1 MDLALTIQRP
11 DEDAGRSLQIEIDG
25 ESTGQELV
33 DSLAAHLLL
42 PSGTWQLWNVR
53 TRMPV
58 ASAAPIAQA
67 ELLSGDTLKLADPA
81 QPPAWAHH
89 DPTVYHHTFE
99 LLVVGGPRAGQR
111 FPLVPG
117 EYIVGRDESS
127 TIAIQDDQA
136 SRRHVHLGVG
146 SDQVMITDL
155 QSTNGTLVDG
165 RELSETIELRPGA
178 IVEVGSTL
186 LSLERIELSAAARL
200 ASIQY
205 ADGHLDF
212 NRPPRVRRSMQ
223 RKQLALPN
231 IPVKPPKRKLPLAM
245 ALAPL
250 LMGGAM
256 AFVVGPVMLL
266 FSLMGPVMAMFSL
279 VEDRRG
285 GHKAFREDSAK
296 FEEALVELQDEL
308 APTHDELV
316 RARREAAPSPAHL
329 IGRAR
334 SRSPELWERRLD
346 DNDFLTIRI
355 GLSNLPTN
363 LNFTGGDTAG
373 GEAAFADR
381 IDALRT
387 EFEVDPEVPVDVDL
401 RGLGVLGVTG
411 PAEERAALV
420 RWLMLQPAT
429 LDSPRDLALVV
440 LAPAEETALWE
451 WTKWLP
457 HTSTLVAGLPGA
469 HTVAADPD
477 DIRVVFQIVDDLIVS
492 RRIEAQRRV
501 GYGDDEWSPHVL
513 VVIPG
518 DIPIPRP
525 ALSRVLQDGRD
536 FGVTFI
542 VAAARS
548 EQLPGECKAVVTA
561 TALGTDFSVTVSA
574 TGDTIPGIVGD
585 GVPLLA
591 AHETAISL
599 APVRDISAA
608 SASGEVPRQ
617 ALLLDIL
624 DLPDP
629 SAASI
634 LQRWQQHAGS
644 VGLGAPIGI
653 GPTGPVTVDLRRD
666 GPHGLA
672 AGTTGAGKSELLQSL
687 VASLAASHP
696 ANRLTFVLVDYKGG
710 AAFKDCVALPHTVG
724 FFTDLDAH
732 LAQRALVSLNA
743 ELRRR
748 EHILSETGTKDIID
762 LERRDPAR
770 APANLFIVFDEFAF
784 LKKEVPEFVAGVI
797 DIAQRGR
804 SLGVHLMLATQRPQG
819 VVDDNIRANTN
830 LRIALRIAD
839 EVDSNDVIDRPDAA
853 HIPKSIPGRAFI
865 RTGHSDVQVVQSA
878 YAGAISSGGPQRQ
891 PTKVKDFGFTSGMRA
906 TAGGGSSSAD
916 DDDRPTDLQ
925 RLVTAIGEANE
936 QAGIPAQ
943 PLPWLPPLED
953 VYDLGSL
960 LQEAS
965 AAGVQAWAEG
975 TVIGPDGQPVAAAPT
990 GTELSAVLG
999 RIDIPEE
1006 QTQGTWEL
1014 DLGARGHVIVYGTSG
1029 TGKTTLL
1036 RTLAASLASKL
1047 WPTDLHLYCLDFASR
1062 GLRSVADLPHCG
1074 GVVNADEVEKVERLL
1089 VMLDLMVD
1097 ERKSQL
1103 GAVGAS
1109 SLAEYRATHGPVLP
1123 YVVVLIDGY
1132 AGFTSTFMEVDHGA
1146 LIDRVARLVAE
1157 GRAVGLHFAI
1167 SADRRNAIP
1176 STLSGV
1182 ISERIVLRMADRDEY
1197 ATLGLSSAV
1206 ADAELPPG
1214 RGFVDD
1220 QREVQFAILGE
1231 GTSGAE
1237 QSAALTQF
1245 GEHLRAAGPPIHV
1258 PRIELLRDYVRRTE
1272 LEAVAPGSWQVPLG
1286 ISGDTY
1292 GTSCIDLDDVA
1303 TFMVLGPDRS
1313 GRSSALVTMTEGL
1326 FDAHASLEAYLLA
1339 PRRTAL
1345 TSLAGWT
1352 DVAQGLDACE
1362 DMCAQLAEEVRARI
1376 GQGRPPFLIVLDD
1389 GDELV
1394 EGRGSLALETIV
1406 KRGRDAGV
1414 RLLVSMQTHVVHR
1427 SFGGWPTEVRKAKHG
1442 LFFVPDVD
1450 IDGELFGVRLP
1461 KKSYRSFPPGRAYVV
1476 RRGMIELVQVA
1487 DP

>member
-11 DEDAGRSLQIEIDG
+11 DEDVGRPVLVEIDR
-25 ESTGQELV
+25 ESTGRELV
-33 DSLAAHLLL
+33 DALAAHLLL
-42 PSGTWQLWNVR
+42 APGGWQLWNVR

-58 ASAAPIAQA
+58 ANDGPIEAA
-67 ELLSGDTLKLADPA
+67 ELLSGDTLKLTDPA

-99 LLVVGGPRAGQR
+99 LLVVGGPRAGHR

-117 EYIVGRDESS
+117 EYIIGRDESA

-165 RELSETIELRPGA
+165 RVLTETVELRPGA
-178 IVEVGSTL
+178 VVEVGTTL
-186 LSLERIELSAAARL
+186 LTLERIELSAAARL
-200 ASIQY
+200 ASVHY

-212 NRPPRVRRSMQ
+212 NRPPRVRR
-223 RKQLALPN
+223 RVEKKRLDLPN

-245 ALAPL
+245 AVAPV
-250 LMGGAM
+250 LMGVAM
-256 AFVVGPVMLL
+256 AFVVGPVMLM
-266 FSLMGPVMAMFSL
+266 FSAMGPVMAVFSL

-296 FEEALVELQDEL
+296 FEDALVAVQAELG
-308 APTHDELV
+308 PTHDELV
-316 RARREAAPSPAHL
+316 RARRDAAPSPAHL

-346 DNDFLTIRI
+346 DGDFLTVRI

-363 LNFTGGDTAG
+363 LSFRGGDTEG
-373 GEAAFADR
+373 GEPAFADR
-381 IDALRT
+381 VNALRT
-387 EFEVDPEVPVDVDL
+387 EFEVDPDVPVDVDL
-401 RGLGVLGVTG
+401 RSLGVLGVTG
-411 PAEERAALV
+411 PAEERAALL
-420 RWLMLQPAT
+420 RWLVLQPAT
-429 LDSPRDLALVV
+429 LDSPRDLGIVV
-440 LAPAEETALWE
+440 IAPPDETALWD

-457 HTSTLVAGLPGA
+457 HTQTMVAGLPGA
-469 HTVAADPD
+469 RTVASDPE
-477 DIRVVFQIVDDLIVS
+477 DIRVVFQIIDDLIVS

-501 GYGDDEWSPHVL
+501 GYGDDAWHPHVL
-513 VVIPG
+513 CVIPG

-525 ALSRVLQDGRD
+525 ALSRVLVDGRE
-536 FGVTFI
+536 FGITFI
-542 VAAARS
+542 VGAARS
-548 EQLPGECKAVVTA
+548 EQLPGECKAVVHA
-561 TALGTDFSVTVSA
+561 TQHGNDFSVTVTA
-574 TGDTIPGIVGD
+574 TGDTIPSIVGD

-591 AHETAISL
+591 ATETAISL
-599 APVRDISAA
+599 APIRDVSAA

-617 ALLLDIL
+617 VLLLDIL

-629 SAASI
+629 SAASV

-644 VGLGAPIGI
+644 GGLGAPVGI
-653 GPTGPVTVDLRRD
+653 GPTGPVTIDLRRD

-687 VASLAASHP
+687 VASLAATHP

-748 EHILSETGTKDIID
+748 EHILSATGTKDIIE
-762 LERRDPAR
+762 LERKDPAS

-865 RTGHSDVQVVQSA
+865 RTGHSDVQIVQSA

-891 PTKVKDFGFTSGMRA
+891 PTKVKDFAFGSGLRA
-906 TAGGGSSSAD
+906 TAGGGSAAAD

-925 RLVTAIGEANE
+925 RLVTAIGEANA

-943 PLPWLPPLED
+943 PLPWLPPLD
-953 VYDLGSL
+953 PIYDLGAL
-960 LQEAS
+960 LHEA
-965 AAGVQAWAEG
+965 VPVEG
-975 TVIGPDGQPVAAAPT
+975 A
-990 GTELSAVLG
+990 TELAAVLG
-999 RIDIPEE
+999 RVDIPEQ
-1006 QTQGTWEL
+1006 QTQSTWQL

-1029 TGKTTLL
+1029 TGKTTIL

-1047 WPTDLHLYCLDFASR
+1047 WPTDLNLYALDFASR
-1062 GLRSVADLPHCG
+1062 GLRSVGDLPHCG

-1089 VMLDLMVD
+1089 VMLDALVD
-1097 ERKSQL
+1097 ERKAQL

-1123 YVVVLIDGY
+1123 FVVVLIDGY
-1132 AGFTSTFMEVDHGA
+1132 AGFTSTFLEVDHGA
-1146 LIDRVARLVAE
+1146 MIDRVARLVAE

-1167 SADRRNAIP
+1167 TADRRNAIP

-1197 ATLGLSSAV
+1197 ATLGLSSAI
-1206 ADAELPPG
+1206 ADTELPAG

-1237 QSAALTQF
+1237 QAAALTQF
-1245 GEHLRAAGPPIHV
+1245 GESLRAAAPPVEV
-1258 PRIELLRDYVRRTE
+1258 PRIELLREYASRGD
-1272 LEAVAPGSWQVPLG
+1272 LEPATPGSWQVPLG
-1286 ISGDTY
+1286 ISGTTY
-1292 GTSCIDLDDVA
+1292 GTSFIDLEDVA

-1313 GRSSALVTMTEGL
+1313 GRSSALVTLVEGL
-1326 FDAHASLEAYLLA
+1326 HDAHASLESYLLA
-1339 PRRTAL
+1339 PRRTPL
-1345 TSLAGWT
+1345 TSLPGWT

-1362 DMCAQLAEEVRARI
+1362 DMCARLAEEVRSRV

-1394 EGRGSLALETIV
+1394 EGRGALALETVV

-1414 RLLVSMQTHVVHR
+1414 HLLVSMQTHVVHR

-1461 KKSYRSFPPGRAYVV
+1461 KKSYRSFPAGRAYVV

-1487 DP
+1487 EP